1 MELSDFLLQK
11 KPNVRFDFKS
21 VDQRLIDEE
30 EQLFNEFFKDYPE
43 SEYEDIRD
51 RLKYIRPYIINYPDY
66 DEKDFFLSEEAFN
79 HYRWREQKMAETCL
93 SEKEFYN
100 FKEIQESIASL
111 GLELKP
117 TFEFILYLWHVLRNW
132 LYKGMNERLDE
143 RINRMWNKMQ
153 EDPEI
158 NISADFKVGK
168 NHFKFDNKDFL
179 RAMIAN
185 YKNSNIVAGDLVEK
199 IYPKKR
205 EIDYLL
211 LRTLLTYLPI
221 KQKTPKKGTFSQVER
236 TFGLCVLWLI
246 GSINH
251 KKNDDPSIYC
261 SHDSNAIFDK
271 LMRDYAEVELIPIIS
286 GL

>member
-1 MELSDFLLQK
+1 MELCDFLLQK
-11 KPNVRFDFKS
+11 KPNVRFDFKGM
-21 VDQRLIDEE
+21 DQRLIDEE

-43 SEYEDIRD
+43 SEHEDIRD

-66 DEKDFFLSEEAFN
+66 DGKDFFLSEEAFN

-100 FKEIQESIASL
+100 FKEMQEAIASL
-111 GLELKP
+111 GLDPKP
-117 TFEFILYLWHVLRNW
+117 TFEFLLYLWHILKNW
-132 LYKGMNERLDE
+132 LYKGMNERLDK
-143 RINRMWNKMQ
+143 RINLMWNKMQ
-153 EDPEI
+153 EDPKLT
-158 NISADFKVGK
+158 ISADFKVGK

-185 YKNSNIVAGDLVEK
+185 YINSDIMAGSLVETL
-199 IYPKKR
+199 YPNKR
-205 EIDYLL
+205 EIDYIL
-211 LRTLLTYLPI
+211 LRTLFTYLPI
-221 KQKTPKKGTFSQVER
+221 KYKTPKKGKFSQAER

-251 KKNDDPSIYC
+251 KKGDDPSIYC
-261 SHDSNAIFDK
+261 SHDGNAIFDK

>member
-11 KPNVRFDFKS
+11 KSNVRFDFKG
-21 VDQRLIDEE
+21 VNQCLIDEE
-30 EQLFNEFFKDYPE
+30 DQLFNDFFKNYPE
-43 SEYEDIRD
+43 SEQEDISE
-51 RLKYIRPYIINYPDY
+51 RLKYIRSYIINFPDY
-66 DEKDFFLSEEAFN
+66 DGEEFFLSVEAFN
-79 HYRWREQKMAETCL
+79 HYKWREQKMAETSL

-100 FKEIQESIASL
+100 FKEMQEAIASL
-111 GLELKP
+111 GLAPKP
-117 TFEFILYLWHVLRNW
+117 TFEFILYLWHILRNW

-143 RINRMWNKMQ
+143 RVNRMWNKMQ
-153 EDPEI
+153 EEPEI

-168 NHFKFDNKDFL
+168 NHFKFENKDFL
-179 RAMIAN
+179 WALIAN
-185 YKNSNIVAGDLVEK
+185 YIKSDIIAGDLIEK

-221 KQKTPKKGTFSQVER
+221 KHRKPKKGTFSQAER

-251 KKNDDPSIYC
+251 KKGDDSSIYC
-261 SHDSNAIFDK
+261 SHDGNAIFDK
-271 LMRDYAEVELIPIIS
+271 LMRDYADTELIPIIS

>member
-1 MELSDFLLQK
+1 MELYDFLLQN

-21 VDQRLIDEE
+21 VDQHLVDEE
-30 EQLFNEFFKDYPE
+30 EQLFNEFLKDYPE
-43 SEYEDIRD
+43 SDHEDIRD
-51 RLKYIRPYIINYPDY
+51 RLRYLRPYIINYPDY
-66 DEKDFFLSEEAFN
+66 DGEDFFLSVEAFN
-79 HYRWREQKMAETCL
+79 HYKWREQKMAETSL
-93 SEKEFYN
+93 SEKEFCN
-100 FKEIQESIASL
+100 FKEMQEAIASL
-111 GLELKP
+111 GLAPKP
-117 TFEFILYLWHVLRNW
+117 TFEFIIYLWHILRNW

-158 NISADFKVGK
+158 NFSADFKVGK

-185 YKNSNIVAGDLVEK
+185 YRNSDIMVGNLMET
-199 IYPKKR
+199 IYPNKR
-205 EIDYLL
+205 EVDYLL
-211 LRTLLTYLPI
+211 LRTLLSYLPI
-221 KQKTPKKGTFSQVER
+221 KHKKPKKGTFSQAER

-251 KKNDDPSIYC
+251 KKSDDPSICC
-261 SHDSNAIFDK
+261 SHDGNAIFDK
-271 LMRDYAEVELIPIIS
+271 LMRDYADTELIPIIS

>member
-1 MELSDFLLQK
+1 MKLSHFLLQK
-11 KPNVRFDFKS
+11 KPNVRFDFDG
-21 VDQRLIDEE
+21 VNQRLMDEE
-30 EQLFNEFFKDYPE
+30 EHLFNEFFKHYPD
-43 SEYEDIRD
+43 SELEDIRK

-66 DEKDFFLSEEAFN
+66 DGKDYFLSEDAFN
-79 HYRWREQKMAETCL
+79 HYRWREQKMDETRL

-100 FKEIQESIASL
+100 FKEMQESIESL
-111 GLELKP
+111 GLEPKP
-117 TFEFILYLWHVLRNW
+117 TFEFILYLWHILRNW
-132 LYKGMNERLDE
+132 YYKGMNEILDE

-153 EDPEI
+153 EAPELE
-158 NISADFKVGK
+158 ISADFKVGK

-185 YKNSNIVAGDLVEK
+185 YRNSDIMAGDMVEK
-199 IYPKKR
+199 ICPKKR

-221 KQKTPKKGTFSQVER
+221 KHKTPKKGTFSQAER

-251 KKNDDPSIYC
+251 KKDDDPSIYC
-261 SHDSNAIFDK
+261 SHDGNAIFDK
-271 LMRDYAEVELIPIIS
+271 LMRDYARVELIPIIS

>member
-11 KPNVRFDFKS
+11 KPNVRFDFDG
-21 VDQRLIDEE
+21 VDQRLFDEE
-30 EQLFNEFFKDYPE
+30 EHLFNEFFKYYPD
-43 SEYEDIRD
+43 SELEDISN

-66 DEKDFFLSEEAFN
+66 DGEDYFLSEDAFN
-79 HYRWREQKMAETCL
+79 HYRWRKQKMAETRL

-100 FKEIQESIASL
+100 FKEMQEAMASL
-111 GLELKP
+111 GLEPKP
-117 TFEFILYLWHVLRNW
+117 VFEFILYLWHILRNW
-132 LYKGMNERLDE
+132 YYKGMNERLDE

-153 EDPEI
+153 EAPELE
-158 NISADFKVGK
+158 ISADFKVGK
-168 NHFKFDNKDFL
+168 NHFKFENKDFL

-185 YKNSNIVAGDLVEK
+185 YRNSDIMAGDMVEK
-199 IYPKKR
+199 ICPKKR

-221 KQKTPKKGTFSQVER
+221 KHKTPKKGTFSQAER

-251 KKNDDPSIYC
+251 KKDDDPSIYC
-261 SHDSNAIFDK
+261 SHDGNAIFDK
-271 LMRDYAEVELIPIIS
+271 LMRDYARVELIPIIS